1 MYDYLIVLILGFF
14 LYPLTTKIAIPLI
27 TKQVVKWAK
36 NQTEKGSIS
45 SLGSIFEL
53 KKKKR
58 EGCPECGSSGR
69 HRKECSRGK
78 KK

>member
-1 MYDYLIVLILGFF
+1 MYNYLIVYILGIF
-14 LYPLTTKIAIPLI
+14 TIPII
-27 TKQVVKWAK
+27 TKLVLPLLKKQIVKWAEGK
-36 NQTEKGSIS
+36 QDMT
-45 SLGSIFEL
+45 SIFHL
-53 KKKKR
+53 GKPKKR

>member
-1 MYDYLIVLILGFF
+1 MYDYLIVYILGIF
-14 LYPLTTKIAIPLI
+14 TPLI
-27 TKQVVKWAK
+27 ISKLLLPLIIRWAK

-45 SLGSIFEL
+45 SIGSIFDFK

-58 EGCPECGSSGR
+58 EGCEECGSSGR
-69 HRKECSRGK
+69 HRKKCSRGK

>member
-1 MYDYLIVLILGFF
+1 MYDYLIVYILGIF
-14 LYPLTTKIAIPLI
+14 TPLI
-27 TKQVVKWAK
+27 ITKLVLPLIIRWAK

-45 SLGSIFEL
+45 SIGSIFEL

-58 EGCPECGSSGR
+58 EGCEECGSSGR